1 MKNNNWKDQIDKAHK
16 GQTGFFKEL
25 ENTETMKA
33 TQLTPKEIQ
42 KMIYALEL
50 TYGDESNHDKQAMR
64 LAKKLGQAKAV
75 ITAK

>member
-1 MKNNNWKDQIDKAHK
+1 
-16 GQTGFFKEL
+16 
-25 ENTETMKA
+25 MKA

-42 KMIYALEL
+42 KIIYALEL
-50 TYGDESNHDKQAMR
+50 TYGDECNYDKQAMR

>member
-1 MKNNNWKDQIDKAHK
+1 
-16 GQTGFFKEL
+16 
-25 ENTETMKA
+25 MKA

-50 TYGDESNHDKQAMR
+50 TYGDESNYDKQALR
-64 LAKKLGQAKAV
+64 LAKKLSQAKAV